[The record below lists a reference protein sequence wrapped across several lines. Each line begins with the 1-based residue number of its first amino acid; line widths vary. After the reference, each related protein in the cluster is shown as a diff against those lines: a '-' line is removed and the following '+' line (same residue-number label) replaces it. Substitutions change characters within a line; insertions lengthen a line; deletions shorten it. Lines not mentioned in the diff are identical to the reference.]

1 MIRPPANPTAG
12 TETEPPTPEH
22 GGRRRLLVALAV
34 TAVAIPLLVLDN
46 LPDDTGSGASSTTQ
60 VIPPAS
66 APENRPETG
75 PAKGISVVTSST
87 TSSTQ
92 PIVVTTTTQPG

>member
-1 MIRPPANPTAG
+1 MSLQSPGAV
-12 TETEPPTPEH
+12 EEPSTPEH
-22 GGRRRLLVALAV
+22 RGRRRLLVALAV

-46 LPDDTGSGASSTTQ
+46 LPGDTDGGASSTTQ
-60 VIPPAS
+60 VVPPAS
-66 APENRPETG
+66 APENRPESG
-75 PAKGISVVTSST
+75 PVKGISVVTSST